1 MRWVRHPKAPTHL
14 VQGALH
20 TGSGEVQAHDG
31 IAGLRG
37 TCRQPSALHL
47 GQSQVL
53 LCFPGYE
60 GNVFKKTLFQ
70 KLAQRFG
77 KQQMQPGDFILN
89 PTPMHI
95 YRVGNAAF
103 GEVGILQLQ
112 IA

>member
-1 MRWVRHPKAPTHL
+1 MTALLVSVVRADSPAHFTWDSRKYSSAFLVMRAMCSRK
-14 VQGALH
+14 
-20 TGSGEVQAHDG
+20 
-31 IAGLRG
+31 
-37 TCRQPSALHL
+37 
-47 GQSQVL
+47 
-53 LCFPGYE
+53 
-60 GNVFKKTLFQ
+60 LFQ